1 MKASTARL
9 LIGLTLLLG
18 IIGSGAVA
26 NASPTGKSPSNVNA
40 CSTLTGNS
48 RMACI
53 AVRNTSNR
61 ATLASF
67 LRIYAGPLES
77 SKDPLLSIQLQSMYD
92 ALADPKTTPAC
103 ISKIKNAVILES
115 IHLQSRAFQA
125 KNLYES
131 WLALNTVLNAYDSAA
146 NIKDIGWRGMRLKE
160 YFMGKVPSLTGV
172 QKQWGEWAA
181 QKAFE
186 MGEQSA
192 RRQISNQA
200 YFLINECPGTYAQ

>member
-40 CSTLTGNS
+40 CSNLTGNS
-48 RMACI
+48 RIACMV
-53 AVRNTSNR
+53 VRDTSNR

-77 SKDPLLSIQLQSMYD
+77 NKDSLLSKQLQSRYD
-92 ALADPKTTPAC
+92 ALAAPATTPEC
-103 ISKIKNAVILES
+103 ISKIKSLVILES
-115 IHLQSRAFQA
+115 IHRQSRAFQA
-125 KNLYES
+125 QNLFES
-131 WLALNTVLNAYDSAA
+131 WRALNTVLNAYDYVVS
-146 NIKDIGWRGMRLKE
+146 IKEIGWRGPYLKY
-160 YFMGKVPSLTGV
+160 YFLDKVPSLAGV

-186 MGEQSA
+186 RGEQSA

>member
-40 CSTLTGNS
+40 CSNLTGNS
-48 RMACI
+48 RIACMV
-53 AVRNTSNR
+53 VRDTSNR

-77 SKDPLLSIQLQSMYD
+77 SKDSLLSKQLQSMYD
-92 ALADPKTTPAC
+92 ALAAPATTPEC
-103 ISKIKNAVILES
+103 ISKIKSLVILES
-115 IHLQSRAFQA
+115 IRLQSRAFQA
-125 KNLYES
+125 QNLFES
-131 WLALNTVLNAYDSAA
+131 WQALNTVLNAYDYVVS
-146 NIKDIGWRGMRLKE
+146 IKEIGWRGPYLKR
-160 YFMGKVPSLTGV
+160 YFLDKVPSLTGV
-172 QKQWGEWAA
+172 QKQRGEWAA
-181 QKAFE
+181 KKAFE
-186 MGEQSA
+186 LGERSA

-200 YFLINECPGTYAQ
+200 YFLISECPGTYAQ